1 MVIKRHTFVKQ
12 DRSIRHS
19 HSLPNLGGGGGG
31 GYRMQ
36 RALECWNGRS
46 VVKISDE
53 SITLTSKAT

>member
-19 HSLPNLGGGGGG
+19 HSLPNWGRGG

-46 VVKISDE
+46 VVKISAE
-53 SITLTSKAT
+53 SIKLTSKAT